1 MKNFK
6 RTLTLLLV
14 LALCVGCLAGCG
26 GGKDKSKKKPI
37 ADSDDVTITVWSGE
51 AGAQAVYEELVDEW
65 NATTGDEKNIFI
77 NWEVSLDTNKV
88 DVAHQSG
95 QLPHIFAATTLQ
107 RNNIIKQGN
116 AVALD
121 DLPGGKGFVEDFGQ
135 IGIEGVTVENGKT
148 YSLQTRVNTVGLAYN
163 KDLFK
168 QAGIV
173 DENGEAKP
181 PKTLK
186 EVREYAKKIS
196 ALGDGI
202 HGFAF
207 PLKFGLGFTVD
218 YGLSSYYD
226 ASNLVPENSQ
236 KYTDLDNLT
245 VDVSNYKEMYQWLLD
260 MESDG
265 SLFPDSLSLDNDM
278 ARAYFA
284 AGTIGMIPA
293 VSWDVGVYTT
303 QFVAECDW
311 DICQYPAPEGREL
324 VSHWNKLGGMN
335 LIGKKALENPEE
347 TMEVI
352 KFIYSQKVRATLYE
366 RGINLSA
373 KRDVLDVVDKTKLDP
388 RFIKFAEFVVEDAR
402 YAESETYTVEG
413 LKWSDLFQKVWMGE
427 MTLDEAMKDYS
438 ARATAA
444 LRKAVERGEYDVERQ
459 KKVRRF
465 LAGEDVDISKNK

>member
-1 MKNFK
+1 MKSWK
-6 RTLTLLLV
+6 KALTLILALV
-14 LALCVGCLAGCG
+14 LCVGCFAGCG
-26 GGKDKSKKKPI
+26 GVDKSKKKPT

-77 NWEVSLDTNKV
+77 DWVVSMDSSRI
-88 DVAHQSG
+88 DVAQQSG
-95 QLPHIFAATTLQ
+95 QLPHIFVVTAIQ
-107 RNNIIKQGN
+107 RDNIIKQGD

-121 DLPGGKGFVEDFGQ
+121 DLPGGKEFIEDFGQ
-135 IGIEGVTVENGKT
+135 VGVEGQTVENGKT
-148 YSLQTRVNTVGLAYN
+148 YSVQPRVNTAALAYN

-196 ALGDGI
+196 TLGDGI

-207 PLKFGLGFTVD
+207 PLKFGLGYTVD
-218 YGLSSYYD
+218 YALSSYYD
-226 ASNLVPENSQ
+226 ASGSDPENSQ
-236 KYTDLDNLT
+236 KYIDLDNLT
-245 VDVSNYKEMYQWLLD
+245 VDFSNYKEMYQWLLD

-303 QFVAECDW
+303 QFVADCDW

-324 VSHWNKLGGMN
+324 VAHWNNRGGMN
-335 LIGKKALENPEE
+335 LIGKKALDNPEE

-352 KFIYSQKVRATLYE
+352 KFIYSKKVRATLFE
-366 RGINLSA
+366 RGINLSS
-373 KRDVLDVVDKTKLDP
+373 KRDVLDVVDKTKMDP
-388 RFIKFAEFVVEDAR
+388 RFLKFGEFVVEDAR
-402 YAESETYTVEG
+402 YARQEAYNVEG
-413 LKWSDLFQKVWMGE
+413 DKWGALFQKVWLGE
-427 MTLDEAMKDYS
+427 MTLDAAIKDYS
-438 ARATAA
+438 ARSTDA

-465 LAGEDVDISKNK
+465 LAGEDVDISMSK